1 MAAFRYLAIA
11 PTGELTRGIM
21 EAPSEAEVVARL
33 RRQGSIPM
41 RAEPDRG
48 GGTAFAALLRFA
60 PAAGGGP
67 ALSRQ
72 ELTNVTRELAVMLQ
86 AGQDLDR
93 ALRFLVDTA
102 PKTRAAGVLGQ
113 VRDAVRDGSPLAAA
127 LAKQPRSFP
136 PLYVGLVRAGEAG
149 GALAATLERLA
160 GLLER
165 ERRLAATIKSA
176 MIYPALLTVAAI
188 GAITLL
194 LTQVLPEFVPLF
206 EQAGA
211 SLPRATQILIAVGG
225 AVSSYG
231 LYGLAAAVLLVITAR
246 EALRRPGP
254 RLVVDRLM
262 LRLPFLGGLA
272 REVLAA
278 RFTRTLGTL
287 LINGV
292 PLIGALGMAREALG
306 NLAGAAAV
314 EQAAAK
320 AKDGAGLAGPLD
332 AARLF
337 PLRTIHL
344 LRLGEETGQL
354 GPMALRAAEI
364 HEEKTSVGVQRLV
377 SLLVPGITIVMGLA
391 VAGIVSSLLTAMLSL
406 DDLAR

>member
-1 MAAFRYLAIA
+1 MGAFRYLAIA
-11 PTGELTRGIM
+11 PTGELTRGVM

-48 GGTAFAALLRFA
+48 GGSAFAGLLRFA
-60 PAAGGGP
+60 PSVGGGP
-67 ALSRQ
+67 ALRRQ
-72 ELTNVTRELAVMLQ
+72 ELTNVTRELAVMLH

-102 PKTRAAGVLGQ
+102 PNARTAGVLGQ

-136 PLYVGLVRAGEAG
+136 PLYIGLVRAGEAG

-176 MIYPALLTVAAI
+176 MIYPALLTVAAV

-211 SLPRATQILIAVGG
+211 ALPRATQILIAVGG

-231 LYGLAAAVLLVITAR
+231 LYALFATVLLVIGAR

-262 LRLPFLGGLA
+262 LRLPLLGGLA
-272 REVLAA
+272 REILAA
-278 RFTRTLGTL
+278 RLTRTLGTL

-314 EQAAAK
+314 DQAATK

-332 AARLF
+332 AAGLF

-344 LRLGEETGQL
+344 LRL
-354 GPMALRAAEI
+354 
-364 HEEKTSVGVQRLV
+364 
-377 SLLVPGITIVMGLA
+377 
-391 VAGIVSSLLTAMLSL
+391 
-406 DDLAR
+406 